1 MSQHS
6 HEPQAANTHCLEI
19 AVYDVRADALDSF
32 PDRQAAM
39 HAILQTQPGFMH
51 GERLRGLSTP
61 TLFAD
66 YITWA
71 SREAA
76 ESAAAR
82 MPAMPEAGPFMAAIE
97 RMRTFAHLPVTAPT
111 TDVSGP

>member
-1 MSQHS
+1 MSEHT
-6 HEPQAANTHCLEI
+6 HEPPAANAHCLEI
-19 AVYDVRADALDSF
+19 AVYDVRADAVDRF
-32 PDRQAAM
+32 ADRQAAM
-39 HAILQTQPGFMH
+39 HATLQTLPGFVH

-76 ESAAAR
+76 ESAAAQV
-82 MPAMPEAGPFMAAIE
+82 PAMPEAGAFMAAIE
-97 RMRTFAHLPVTAPT
+97 TMRTFAHLPVAAPT
-111 TDVSGP
+111 T